1 METKNETLLGNE
13 LVRDLKKKGM
23 SYEDQKDRLLVRSCI
38 DLFSLSRYVKDMDI
52 SKIEKDAVRTVIRS
66 IYEML
71 LYICHEEAKTE

>member
-1 METKNETLLGNE
+1 MKDTVLLGNE
-13 LVRDLKKKGM
+13 LVEELKKEGW
-23 SYEDQKDRLLVRSCI
+23 SYKDQKDHLLVRSCI

-52 SKIEKDAVRTVIRS
+52 SKIEKEAIRTVIRS